1 MRESLGKNKSYL
13 KSKKLSIINNSC
25 REVLTSILNIVI
37 SVIDICIIFA
47 VLFLF
52 VESIILLIALI
63 ADICFEEKDFVL
75 YLIQPICK
83 YKDLIPT
90 FGVFAS
96 VSIVPLIG
104 IVFAIINDRK
114 GQCKKIDEQFAK
126 FKNLSLYL
134 VDLPFGS
141 WNSLVINNYR
151 LFNEPVDDEK
161 YYNISPIL
169 YYKYCLCLVF
179 NNECF
184 QSYKFILQSIE
195 IENGIDNQIIRGAYN
210 FRNISAFTADTTG
223 IKDENLSKNK
233 NSQDN
238 RDNKDN
244 EIGRTQLSIMLK
256 RDENNKIVDYFR
268 KNNLKFRKLILY
280 VGLRFKQDT
289 AFTKWKNA
297 LLGKYK
303 YLFPVWRWFVNWT
316 SERYHKVR
324 LYKIE
329 LTLETIPRV
338 VNFSHTQSKYDIADI
353 DIKVTKRRHY
363 KISIFEKM
371 KSAYD
376 KVENKIKKFK
386 SDESA
391 KNDGSTK
398 K

>member
-1 MRESLGKNKSYL
+1 MKKPLGKNKSGVTD
-13 KSKKLSIINNSC
+13 KKLRTISDSSC
-25 REVLTSILNIVI
+25 EVLTSILNVVI
-37 SVIDICIIFA
+37 SIIDIFIIFA
-47 VLFLF
+47 LLFLF
-52 VESIILLIALI
+52 VGSIILLIALI

-75 YLIQPICK
+75 YLIRPICK

-104 IVFAIINDRK
+104 IVFTISQTRKKQCADIN
-114 GQCKKIDEQFAK
+114 EQFAR

-141 WNSLVINNYR
+141 WYSQVINNYR
-151 LFNEPVDDEK
+151 LFSDPVDDEK
-161 YYNISPIL
+161 YYEIPPIL
-169 YYKYCLCLVF
+169 YYDYSLCLVF

-184 QSYKFILQSIE
+184 QSYRFILQSIE
-195 IENGIDNQIIRGAYN
+195 IENGIDNQIIRNDDN
-210 FRNISAFTADTTG
+210 FSLIPIFTADTTG

-233 NSQDN
+233 YNQ
-238 RDNKDN
+238 DNKDN
-244 EIGRTQLSIMLK
+244 EDGRTQLSIMLK
-256 RDENNKIVDYFR
+256 RDDKIMNCLR
-268 KNNLKFRKLILY
+268 KNNLRFRKLILY
-280 VGLRFKQDT
+280 VSLRFKQDT

-303 YLFPVWRWFVNWT
+303 YFFPFWRWFVNWT

-338 VNFSHTQSKYDIADI
+338 VNLSHTQSKYDIADI
-353 DIKVTKRRHY
+353 DIKVTKRRQY
-363 KISIFEKM
+363 KIRIFTKI
-371 KSAYD
+371 KTAYY
-376 KVENKIKKFK
+376 KIANKIKKSK

-391 KNDGSTK
+391 
-398 K
+398 